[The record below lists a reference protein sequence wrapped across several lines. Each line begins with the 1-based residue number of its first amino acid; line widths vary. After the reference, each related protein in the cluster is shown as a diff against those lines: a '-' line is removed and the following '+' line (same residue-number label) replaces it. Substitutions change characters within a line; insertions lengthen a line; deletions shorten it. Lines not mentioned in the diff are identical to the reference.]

1 MSDPGVTELFAAN
14 KNYNLSEI
22 RNAVGVVFGYSDLED
37 EMKKLIGDQATSIKR
52 SEFKIAIEKYAKSK
66 GVEANKIILEL
77 RKANILTDKGKTH
90 FSVKSAPA
98 ASVEQRATRGQKSVQ
113 SMAARQSETSVEERI
128 ANMAQLL
135 YGELGRR
142 IRDGEEPDDVLQEY
156 QQIAEALVSP
166 KSAEERASLIAQ
178 AYNLM
183 DRDIPDVLK
192 PFISGSSGSGASRTD
207 QPFQAQEARGF
218 TGEAAP
224 TSAAA
229 AAAAAAMEG
238 GAGAEEGGAE
248 EGGAEEGGASQAAKE
263 ARGRAMQRSGRQE
276 RVESY
281 RAHSES
287 KRLKSGTRARSA
299 ATRSRSAARGSG
311 SGMSVSVENPASVVV
326 SVNNEAGGAAE
337 DAEEEVNEPL
347 PPPVVGEQAGEEGEA
362 GGGGGGGAGGEGGGG
377 GAGGG
382 GMPPPGEGE
391 EGEEEAAQ
399 ITSES
404 TRQSEL
410 SATEVVSLQYKSD
423 FTEALDTQFMR
434 LATDRE
440 RGNLG
445 AGTLAD
451 IQSADLW
458 GNLLTQARADKI
470 AQPERFIPT
479 QPGSTTM
486 GTADAEKSTEDVYS
500 FLPFA
505 KLGGAIVWIPR
516 HVQAARFF
524 FTSDDYT
531 ELVSHVRDGNPLTLD
546 AVNEVDPAMMRN
558 TITNSTKT
566 LMMFCQL
573 TSPLPTSSSTE
584 QVYAEWLEI
593 RQIGKAVARYQQIT
607 GGMYE
612 NTDLTMKGGIR
623 AAVASALKPFIQAW
637 NQLHPNQTIATEEAG
652 GRPAS
657 RPLFS
662 AKRKAE
668 AGIVL
673 PEEYNPQF
681 SYEPVDLKRVKFSIP
696 TI

>member
-1 MSDPGVTELFAAN
+1 M
-14 KNYNLSEI
+14 
-22 RNAVGVVFGYSDLED
+22 
-37 EMKKLIGDQATSIKR
+37 
-52 SEFKIAIEKYAKSK
+52 
-66 GVEANKIILEL
+66 
-77 RKANILTDKGKTH
+77 
-90 FSVKSAPA
+90 
-98 ASVEQRATRGQKSVQ
+98 
-113 SMAARQSETSVEERI
+113 ER
-128 ANMAQLL
+128 
-135 YGELGRR
+135 
-142 IRDGEEPDDVLQEY
+142 P
-156 QQIAEALVSP
+156 
-166 KSAEERASLIAQ
+166 
-178 AYNLM
+178 
-183 DRDIPDVLK
+183 
-192 PFISGSSGSGASRTD
+192 
-207 QPFQAQEARGF
+207 
-218 TGEAAP
+218 
-224 TSAAA
+224 
-229 AAAAAAMEG
+229 
-238 GAGAEEGGAE
+238 
-248 EGGAEEGGASQAAKE
+248 
-263 ARGRAMQRSGRQE
+263 GRQE
-276 RVESY
+276 RVEFY
-281 RAHSES
+281 RARSES

-326 SVNNEAGGAAE
+326 SMNNEAGGAAE

-377 GAGGG
+377 GAEGGGGGAGGGGG

-546 AVNEVDPAMMRN
+546 AVNEVDPATMRN

-573 TSPLPTSSSTE
+573 TSPLPTSASTE